1 MIHHVV
7 DSGVILFTLRF
18 SHDTTYTLN
27 NVGFGCGENNC
38 IECWNIQTL
47 VRLTEC
53 GEDDLFFTLFREV
66 LLFHTSHVE
75 TGCCFKLIV

>member
-7 DSGVILFTLRF
+7 DSGVILFTLRV

-38 IECWNIQTL
+38 IEARYIESFVL
-47 VRLTEC
+47 LTERR
-53 GEDDLFFTLFREV
+53 EYNLFFTGF
-66 LLFHTSHVE
+66 
-75 TGCCFKLIV
+75 G